1 MLKNYNEISLILRKN
16 SNNEEL
22 DKKMVKDLQDFVL
35 NELQLMDKYIKS
47 K

>member
-47 K
+47 R